1 MVIPKGANVP
11 LAAAGV
17 RVELGWQ
24 SGPGVPDADAS
35 ALLLAGGKVRSDDDF
50 VFYNQPQDA
59 SGAVRHLGK
68 QQLPGGV
75 VDTLAVSLAALE
87 PAVQTVLLAASSDG
101 GNFGSLPGLHLRVL
115 DADSGQELVRFEDTG
130 ASTET
135 AFVLGELYR
144 RGEGWKFR
152 AVGQGYDSGLAGLA
166 TDYGIQVDPEPERE
180 PEPEPE
186 PTPSPAQAS
195 APVPAPEFVPAPGP
209 AAPQH
214 PFAAPPAQPVVPSA
228 PEPDHFQ
235 LPDPQQYTQPQ
246 QVLSPP
252 PAPYPPSPYPPQPLP
267 SAPDPRQFGAPP
279 VPPAPT
285 LAQPVP
291 YPAPAPAPH
300 PGPAPHPAPAPYPAP
315 VAQPYPEP
323 APGHAQVQGQ
333 PSYGGH
339 GQAPPAAAPLNL
351 SKVSLTAKDP
361 ALSLTKHGATGG
373 LMRVN
378 LNWMP
383 AGAAPKGPE
392 RGGWLGKKLRGA
404 QGAGQVP
411 QDSGRD
417 LDLACLWE
425 LQDGSKDIVQAVGQ
439 KFGNL
444 YAPPFIQLA
453 NDDRTGSL
461 ATGEDLW
468 INLDRVAE
476 IKRLLI
482 FAFAFDLRPL
492 TGLNGLAT
500 LFPAGGPPVELAVDG
515 CEFPATSCVVALLEN
530 DGTGLTVHRQ
540 GQYYQRTPDFS
551 DHQFVDQAYGWG
563 LTWVNGKK

>member
-11 LAAAGV
+11 LDAAGV

-24 SGPGVPDADAS
+24 GGPGVPDADAS

-75 VDTLAVSLAALE
+75 VDTLTVSLAALE

-101 GNFGSLPGLHLRVL
+101 GTFGSLPGLHLRVL
-115 DADSGQELVRFEDTG
+115 DADSGRELVRFEDTG

-166 TDYGIQVDPEPERE
+166 TDYGIQVDAEPA
-180 PEPEPE
+180 
-186 PTPSPAQAS
+186 PAQAPAPAAVS
-195 APVPAPEFVPAPGP
+195 APVPVLAPEPAPAP
-209 AAPQH
+209 APPQH
-214 PFAAPPAQPVVPSA
+214 PFAATPAPPAQPSA
-228 PEPDHFQ
+228 PEPEPEHFQ
-235 LPDPQQYTQPQ
+235 LPDPQQYAPPQ
-246 QVLSPP
+246 QFPTP
-252 PAPYPPSPYPPQPLP
+252 PASYQPASYPPQPLP

-291 YPAPAPAPH
+291 YPD
-300 PGPAPHPAPAPYPAP
+300 PAPYPAP
-315 VAQPYPEP
+315 VPQPQPQPQPYPGP
-323 APGHAQVQGQ
+323 APYPAPDQQ
-333 PSYGGH
+333 SYGGH

-361 ALSLTKHGATGG
+361 VLSLVKHGATGG

-378 LNWMP
+378 LNWTP
-383 AGAAPKGPE
+383 VGGAPKAPE

-404 QGAGQVP
+404 QGAGPAP

-425 LQDGSKDIVQAVGQ
+425 LQDGSRDIVQAVGQ

-468 INLDRVAE
+468 INLDRAAE

-482 FAFAFDLRPL
+482 FAFAFDQRPL
-492 TGLNGLAT
+492 TGLHGLAT
-500 LFPAGGPPVELAVDG
+500 LFPAAGPPVELAVDG

-551 DHQFVDQAYGWG
+551 DHQFIDQAYGWG

>member
-17 RVELGWQ
+17 RVELGWR

-75 VDTLAVSLAALE
+75 VDTLTVSLAALE

-101 GNFGSLPGLHLRVL
+101 GNFGGLPGLHLRVL

-166 TDYGIQVDPEPERE
+166 TDYGIQVDAEPV
-180 PEPEPE
+180 
-186 PTPSPAQAS
+186 PAR
-195 APVPAPEFVPAPGP
+195 APVPAPAPAP

-214 PFAAPPAQPVVPSA
+214 PFAAPPAQPVEPSA
-228 PEPDHFQ
+228 PAPEPEHFQ
-235 LPDPQQYTQPQ
+235 LPAPQQYAQPQ
-246 QVLSPP
+246 QVPSPP

-285 LAQPVP
+285 LAQPLP
-291 YPAPAPAPH
+291 Y
-300 PGPAPHPAPAPYPAP
+300 PAPAPYPAP
-315 VAQPYPEP
+315 VAQPYPEQ
-323 APGHAQVQGQ
+323 AQAQAQ
-333 PSYGGH
+333 PSSGGH
-339 GQAPPAAAPLNL
+339 GQTPPAAAPLNL

-378 LNWMP
+378 LNWTP

-404 QGAGQVP
+404 QGAGQAP

-482 FAFAFDLRPL
+482 FAFAFDQRPL

-500 LFPAGGPPVELAVDG
+500 LFPAAGPPVELAVDG

-551 DHQFVDQAYGWG
+551 DHQFIDQAYGWG
-563 LTWVNGKK
+563 LTWVNGRK